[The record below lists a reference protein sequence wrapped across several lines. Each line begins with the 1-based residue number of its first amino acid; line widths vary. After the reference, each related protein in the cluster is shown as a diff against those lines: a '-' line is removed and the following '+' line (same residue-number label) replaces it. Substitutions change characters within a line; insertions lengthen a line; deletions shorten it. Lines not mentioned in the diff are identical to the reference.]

1 MIQSINNKLP
11 LLVTDEKDAML
22 SSIVNMLRQKGFIV
36 VRQEQTIQAIDD
48 QTEIL
53 NLDGLNLLR
62 FVTQNWN
69 QKIPVVIT
77 TELVEQVSVQT
88 AVAA

>member
-36 VRQEQTIQAIDD
+36 IRQEQTIQAVDD

-69 QKIPVVIT
+69 QEVPVVIT
-77 TELVEQVSVQT
+77 SKLVEQASVQT

>member
-1 MIQSINNKLP
+1 MIQSINNQFP

-36 VRQEQTIQAIDD
+36 VRQEQTLQALEA
-48 QTEIL
+48 QTETL

-69 QKIPVVIT
+69 QEVPVVIT
-77 TELVEQVSVQT
+77 SEIVEQNSLQKS
-88 AVAA
+88 VAA